1 MIGFDGVGEAVRMIG
16 GVGDGD
22 AITVR
27 DGDGLGEVTGAGLM
41 VRVNVFETDVPAVA
55 VTVTE

>member
-1 MIGFDGVGEAVRMIG
+1 MVGVGVEVRMIV
-16 GVGDGD
+16 GVGVGD

-27 DGDGLGEVTGAGLM
+27 VGVGVGDVEITGAGLM
-41 VRVNVFETDVPAVA
+41 VRLNVFETDVPAVA

>member
-1 MIGFDGVGEAVRMIG
+1 MIEGDGL
-16 GVGDGD
+16 GD

-27 DGDGLGEVTGAGLM
+27 DGDGDGEVTAAGLM
-41 VRVNVFETDVPAVA
+41 VRLNVFDTDVPAVA